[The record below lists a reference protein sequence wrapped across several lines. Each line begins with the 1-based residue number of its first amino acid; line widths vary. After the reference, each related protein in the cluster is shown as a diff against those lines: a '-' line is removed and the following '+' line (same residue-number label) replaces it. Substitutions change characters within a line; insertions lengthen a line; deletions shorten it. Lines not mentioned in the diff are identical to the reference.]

1 MSCCLLGLELDSHDA
16 AKALSPWLKLCIN
29 LDRSSACWSACI
41 AACPYN
47 KPDFWHHRFID
58 AQNVIAPGW
67 VHSIMREIDI
77 VFGYGNVADPEKVKK
92 FWKRGSK
99 A

>member
-1 MSCCLLGLELDSHDA
+1 MFWTQNGSGCA
-16 AKALSPWLKLCIN
+16 
-29 LDRSSACWSACI
+29 ACI

-67 VHSIMREIDI
+67 VHSIMREMDI